1 MWCEP
6 MLVGYIPVMMAERLG
21 AQTGATENAF
31 AKRTPWLASLSRFGV
46 RA

>member
-21 AQTGATENAF
+21 AQTGATENALVN
-31 AKRTPWLASLSRFGV
+31 RTPWLASLSRFGV